1 MSVVFLDLDGTLTDS
16 GPGIINSVDYALK
29 KMKLPPLTEDTS
41 WLVGPPLWGSFE
53 KLGVKKQDLDKAV
66 AFYRERYADIGWS
79 ENSLYP
85 GILDQLSTL
94 RRAGYTLCLATSKA
108 HSYARKITAHFGISE
123 YLSYE
128 FGSELD
134 GTRSDKTSLLAHG
147 LKTTGAEADHAI
159 MVGDRHYD
167 AVGAKANGIKVIGAE
182 YGYGSEEELSKAAV
196 DTIIFSP
203 TDLAEAVIRIL
214 PPRTMK

>member
-1 MSVVFLDLDGTLTDS
+1 
-16 GPGIINSVDYALK
+16 
-29 KMKLPPLTEDTS
+29 
-41 WLVGPPLWGSFE
+41 
-53 KLGVKKQDLDKAV
+53 V

-85 GILDQLSTL
+85 GILDQLSIL
-94 RRAGYTLCLATSKA
+94 RRAGYTMCLATSKA

-123 YLSYE
+123 FLSYE

-147 LKTTGAEADHAI
+147 LKTAGAKADHAI

-182 YGYGSEEELSKAAV
+182 YGYGSEVELSKAAV

-203 TDLAEAVIRIL
+203 FDLAEAVIRIL
-214 PPRTMK
+214 PPRTIK

>member
-1 MSVVFLDLDGTLTDS
+1 MRTVFLDLDGTLTDS
-16 GPGIINSVDYALK
+16 GPGIVNSVDFALK
-29 KMKLPPLTEDTS
+29 KMGLPPLTGDTS

-53 KLGVKKQDLDKAV
+53 KLGVKKQELDRAV

-108 HSYARKITAHFGISE
+108 HSYGRKITAHFGISE

-147 LKTTGAEADHAI
+147 LKTAGAEADHAI

-167 AVGAKANGIKVIGAE
+167 AVGAKANRMRVIGVA
-182 YGYGSEEELSKAAV
+182 YGYGSEAELSKAEV
-196 DTIIFSP
+196 DDIIASP
-203 TDLAEAVIRIL
+203 LDLAEAVLKIL
-214 PPRTMK
+214 PPED